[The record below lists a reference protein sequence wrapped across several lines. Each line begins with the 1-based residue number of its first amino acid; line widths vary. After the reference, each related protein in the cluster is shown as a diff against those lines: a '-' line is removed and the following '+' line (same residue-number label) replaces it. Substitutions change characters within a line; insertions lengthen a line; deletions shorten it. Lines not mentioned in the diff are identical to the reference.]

1 MAAQGITTAKL
12 ETSTFNFNQWVN
24 ENKLNEIKDLLR
36 KHKMTNINSL
46 RTTSAEYF
54 KLMSDPAL
62 LAKGHALPRLMAALQ
77 KVPRNTTP
85 PQVIRIMISK
95 EEEDTVDKLRKYS
108 SKLSDLQKEMELSS
122 VVLNTNID
130 KCAEDIELL
139 FNDLRSQ
146 FLYEFNNICAYKRGQ
161 IDDKLN
167 AISGEKQRIEDALN
181 QCDNLQNDTDLDRKK
196 RCDEVMNIVNTVLS
210 GNRVSHD
217 TMTDIDTSIVS
228 HHYFDK
234 IKTYLLSVIRSMQLD
249 NIGFNTAQYRASNVS
264 TTGTQ
269 LAAQRNEEKKRIWG
283 NGQYLMMIM
292 RERKERYLAAYTKRL
307 QRIYCTYQPS
317 KLDKID
323 GWVAKY
329 GVDVDKL
336 HELYMKIC
344 SKYELEPCDKY
355 DGSEH
360 EKVPDDEENEKR
372 AATAPVQSLSQN
384 LNEDKTKE
392 ATTDTGKNGMATSS
406 PWSVNTD
413 SSKEAVDTTHS
424 STSNAQPVHVSFYDV
439 PNPFASN
446 STTSTTKHF
455 ASSNNTKSKGWSFT
469 LKSTASKDHNRNS
482 GSTWNNKDGGSIGAV
497 QFSIPTN
504 MLFSSSNDEKDNDTK
519 HEKDFFF
526 ISKKQTTKSRRR
538 VIFKAR
544 RRCFE

>member
-95 EEEDTVDKLRKYS
+95 
-108 SKLSDLQKEMELSS
+108 
-122 VVLNTNID
+122 
-130 KCAEDIELL
+130 
-139 FNDLRSQ
+139 
-146 FLYEFNNICAYKRGQ
+146 
-161 IDDKLN
+161 
-167 AISGEKQRIEDALN
+167 
-181 QCDNLQNDTDLDRKK
+181 
-196 RCDEVMNIVNTVLS
+196 
-210 GNRVSHD
+210 
-217 TMTDIDTSIVS
+217 
-228 HHYFDK
+228 
-234 IKTYLLSVIRSMQLD
+234 
-249 NIGFNTAQYRASNVS
+249 
-264 TTGTQ
+264 
-269 LAAQRNEEKKRIWG
+269 KRIWG

-317 KLDKID
+317 KLNKID

-455 ASSNNTKSKGWSFT
+455 MSSNNTKSKGWSFT